1 MSTVSWLHLSDLH
14 LRADARDPYDRNK
27 VLRPLLATVRDRAEQ
42 NGPPDLVFV
51 TGDIACTGSR
61 ADYDL
66 AAGFADDL
74 AAAAHV
80 RPERIWLVPGNH
92 DVDRGAGR
100 WLRRTLDSAQE
111 ADNDFFGLINHG
123 HREPYLNKLAAYR
136 DFVRAFQPG
145 CALAEGDV
153 VRQPEI
159 VEVGGARVGVLPL
172 NSAWFCQDDDDQ
184 GRLWLG
190 ARTVR
195 ERGDH
200 LAQRDPHVV
209 FVLLHHP
216 FGWLHADESAQAW
229 IRQVYPIILSGHL
242 HTSDVTGTQALSG
255 TSLDISAGAAYQ
267 GSEWPNRVFYGALDV
282 RTRAVTLEPL
292 TFADEAAADR
302 WVLDTKVFPHRAD
315 HGYFGHFSL
324 PARPAA
330 IGKVA
335 AEEPLEFPFTAWSAV
350 NRGRWLS
357 SIVDWFPRAYSHDP
371 DAAMSAL
378 LDHVFQI
385 YAAAWYSPNI
395 MESIVNLGTALGPH
409 LPARLPPE
417 QAHHRTVITLLEYGL
432 HRNLSHLFMLPQIE
446 RDALLEIPNYARLLL
461 ATRLLTAGIYQ
472 EASKL
477 AADIGDGCC
486 IALYVMGQSF
496 RKRELNHEAGDR
508 FSRLTELIGEI
519 RRHEPGFFPCNASG
533 KEPPRCLCNLGLL
546 HAETERARGVV
557 ARRLQQTE
565 LAERHFGAATD
576 IAGRVIEQQG
586 QPRPQ
591 VPDEGRVNTSYD
603 MAPFRV
609 LADVHYG
616 HGYYWYQRDVLDR
629 AAELFNAA
637 IGALDR
643 AREDWDP
650 PITRLAI
657 VRLLQSDSK
666 AAGELALR
674 ARNICVRTA
683 PANNREA
690 TLSLALCT
698 LVLKVLE
705 AVLGH
710 RILDRATDPITDL
723 GRALRLSPPLG
734 SGPLYCHRTDAEK
747 LLPVAPP
754 EVRPLVAE
762 FIRRIGDAETG
773 LAS

>member
-1 MSTVSWLHLSDLH
+1 MTTVRWLHLSDLH
-14 LRADARDPYDRNK
+14 LRGDARDPYDRNK
-27 VLRPLLATVRDRAEQ
+27 VLRPLLATVRERTERD
-42 NGPPDLVFV
+42 GPPDLVFV
-51 TGDIACTGSR
+51 TGDIASTGSR
-61 ADYDL
+61 ADYDV
-66 AAGFADDL
+66 AAGFADEL
-74 AAAAHV
+74 VACTGVA
-80 RPERIWLVPGNH
+80 PERMWLVPGNH
-92 DVDRGAGR
+92 DVERRAGR
-100 WLRRTLDSAQE
+100 WLRRTLDSAQD
-111 ADNDFFGLINHG
+111 ADNEFFGRENHNQ
-123 HREPYLNKLAAYR
+123 REPYLNKLAAYR
-136 DFVRAFQPG
+136 DFVRTFQPG
-145 CALAEGDV
+145 CPLAEGDV
-153 VRQPEI
+153 VRRPEI
-159 VEVGGARVGVLPL
+159 VAVGGARVGVLPL

-190 ARTVR
+190 TRTVR
-195 ERGDH
+195 ERGE
-200 LAQRDPHVV
+200 LLLQRDPHVV

-216 FGWLHADESAQAW
+216 FSWMHADETAHAW

-242 HTSDVTGTQALSG
+242 HTADVTGTQALSG

-267 GSEWPNRVFYGALDV
+267 GSEWPNRVFYGSLDAG
-282 RTRAVTLEPL
+282 TRKVMLEPL
-292 TFADEAAADR
+292 TFADGPAAHR
-302 WVLDTKVFPHRAD
+302 WVLDTKVFPHRASD
-315 HGYFGHFSL
+315 GYVGEFTL
-324 PARPAA
+324 PARPRAT
-330 IGKVA
+330 GKVA
-335 AEEPLEFPFTAWSAV
+335 ADQSLEFPFAVWSAV
-350 NRGRWLS
+350 NRRRWLS
-357 SIVDWFPRAYSHDP
+357 SVVDWFHHAYSHDP

-385 YAAAWYSPNI
+385 YAAAWRSPNI
-395 MESIVNLGTALGPH
+395 MASIVNLGTALGPH

-432 HRNLSHLFMLPQIE
+432 HRNLSHLFMLPQID
-446 RDALLEIPNYARLLL
+446 RDALLEIPNYANLLL

-472 EASKL
+472 DASKL
-477 AADIGDGCC
+477 AAEIGDGCC

-508 FSRLTELIGEI
+508 FSRLSELIGEI

-533 KEPPRCLCNLGLL
+533 NEPPRCLCNLDLL

-565 LAERHFGAATD
+565 LAERHFAAATD
-576 IAGRVIEQQG
+576 VASSVVEQQR
-586 QPRPQ
+586 QPRLGA
-591 VPDEGRVNTSYD
+591 PDQGSVHTSYD

-616 HGYYWYQRDVLDR
+616 HGYYWYQRDMLDR

-637 IGALDR
+637 IDALDR

-657 VRLLQSDSK
+657 VRLLQSDPK
-666 AAGELALR
+666 AAGKLALR
-674 ARNICVRTA
+674 ARNICIRTA
-683 PANNREA
+683 PASNREA
-690 TLSLALCT
+690 TLSLSLCT

-710 RILDRATDPITDL
+710 RILDPAIDPITDL

-734 SGPLYCHRTDAEK
+734 SGPLNCHRTDAEK
-747 LLPVAPP
+747 LLPVAPQR
-754 EVRPLVAE
+754 VQPLVAE